1 MEQELLVANQ
11 ATFLCGCPSGYGIH
25 VWPKEVS
32 LAEHDDG
39 SRLVER
45 ARRRGPRPGRQRRS
59 RGAGCRRHRH
69 LLHEVPPDQL

>member
-1 MEQELLVANQ
+1 MINSIDKKTGQE
-11 ATFLCGCPSGYGIH
+11 SYH
-25 VWPKEVS
+25 VWPKEAS

-45 ARRRGPRPGRQRRS
+45 ARRRGPRPSQQRHN
-59 RGAGCRRHRH
+59 RGVGCQRHRH

>member
-1 MEQELLVANQ
+1 MISSIDKKMGQE
-11 ATFLCGCPSGYGIH
+11 SYY

-45 ARRRGPRPGRQRRS
+45 ARRRGPCPGRQRRN

-69 LLHEVPPDQL
+69 LLHEVPLDHL

>member
-1 MEQELLVANQ
+1 MINSIDKKIGQE
-11 ATFLCGCPSGYGIH
+11 SYH
-25 VWPKEVS
+25 VWPKEAS